1 MQGVKFVDGIREE
14 DDTSLGSYTKFGSNS
29 KLNGKRLKTNN
40 RGKTKKYPSNRLILS
55 TLQRLLQLTIT
66 MLYNISVKTN
76 INAAN
81 TARLGILVSLGIVLH
96 ILEGMLPSFFLP
108 GAKLGLANVVTLT
121 ILWRGNWI
129 EAIEVAILRIVLGNI
144 LSGNLGVGFF
154 LSLGGGLASLGG
166 MFLSQKKGFSL
177 LVVSIVGAL
186 SHNLGQLAIAYFYM
200 KSQSIFYYLPF
211 LVLFSLPTGLLIG
224 YLGQFLVRWEEKI
237 FSPS

>member
-14 DDTSLGSYTKFGSNS
+14 DDASLGSYTKFGSNS
-29 KLNGKRLKTNN
+29 ILNGKRLKTNN

-144 LSGNLGVGFF
+144 LSGNLGVGF
-154 LSLGGGLASLGG
+154 S
-166 MFLSQKKGFSL
+166 
-177 LVVSIVGAL
+177 
-186 SHNLGQLAIAYFYM
+186 
-200 KSQSIFYYLPF
+200 
-211 LVLFSLPTGLLIG
+211 
-224 YLGQFLVRWEEKI
+224 
-237 FSPS
+237 